1 MIEYEK
7 PWLRPGETLICF
19 GDSITASETGYV
31 SMLTEELAKQKIKVI
46 NAGRGGDKTTWGLTR
61 FQTDII
67 DAKPDAVSIYLG
79 ANDAAVGRG
88 RWADEPMVSVEA
100 YRTNLIWMI
109 YLCRQNGIEKVSIIT
124 PVMRFEGDTFAE
136 HGDILVDYCL
146 AARDAANQMKCPLVP
161 LDTMFA
167 EEWAKHPGH
176 TGLLLTRDGTH
187 MTEEGNRKITETILK
202 TWGLYE
208 LR

>member
-1 MIEYEK
+1 MIAYEN
-7 PWLRPGETLICF
+7 PWLVSGETLVCF

-31 SMLTEELAKQKIKVI
+31 SMLSEKLAKSDIKVI

-61 FQTDII
+61 FQQDII
-67 DAKPDAVSIYLG
+67 DVKPDAVSIYLG

-88 RWADEPMVSVEA
+88 RWADEPTVSVEA
-100 YRTNLIWMI
+100 YRTNLVWMI
-109 YLCRQNGIEKVSIIT
+109 FMCRQNGIEKISIIT
-124 PVMRFEGDTFAE
+124 PALRFEGDTYAE
-136 HGDILVDYCL
+136 HGNILEAYCL
-146 AARDAANQMKCPLVP
+146 AARAAADEMQCPLVP

-187 MTEEGNRKITETILK
+187 MTEAGNQLITQTILK
-202 TWGLYE
+202 TWGLD
-208 LR
+208 